1 MTKEDVYQELK
12 KGIDSCQKNI
22 DRVIM
27 NSCARVAFEVIKDK
41 KVQDAFIELLSQ
53 EYIFDRL
60 SCERFG
66 IDQTKVT
73 FMFKCIP
80 PRICFINPGIVVTY
94 DHSLH
99 QVVNI
104 EHIFF

>member
-1 MTKEDVYQELK
+1 MTKENIYQELK
-12 KGIDSCQKNI
+12 YGIDSFQKNI
-22 DRVIM
+22 DKIAL
-27 NSCARVAFEVIKDK
+27 NSCARVAIEVIKDK
-41 KVQDAFIELLSQ
+41 KVQDAIVDLISQ
-53 EYIFDRL
+53 EYIFDQL
-60 SCERFG
+60 NCERFG

-80 PRICFINPGIVVTY
+80 PRICFIRPGIVVTY

-104 EHIFF
+104 EHIFL